1 MLKKLLRYLV
11 NTILFVVIFSIP
23 TIFIVGYAVFQYG
36 TKPNALSAFGPILGL
51 LIAYILVKRINK
63 SNLWSSLFDKTDT
76 FEEEVKKSVIDERK
90 LDETKVMTDL
100 DFKWKMHEWNKNYK
114 YLKLISVLIITL
126 STVGIVLFLYFQLE
140 EKLDDTKEPIIFEA
154 KVLNEF
160 KDFNF
165 LIEKVKQDIDFIN
178 SREYFNVSGL
188 LKKEEVFSKKF
199 SKVSV
204 GMEFD
209 NKDIISF
216 YSDFPM
222 TKVQEQDLEYFLY
235 TEIQLLYLNASV
247 NTINQALMLEPNNYY
262 LYYARASTGLQ
273 IHYIYER
280 INNYKDSYTKKW
292 KELPQNITKSINNPF
307 LNQDRTTTYWK
318 LCVMDLELAVKLLN
332 EVDQVEYKG
341 VGLGDLYSDISYFYG
356 YNGDSDK
363 ACLYAKRACDYG
375 ECQEVKIACK

>member
-1 MLKKLLRYLV
+1 
-11 NTILFVVIFSIP
+11 
-23 TIFIVGYAVFQYG
+23 
-36 TKPNALSAFGPILGL
+36 
-51 LIAYILVKRINK
+51 
-63 SNLWSSLFDKTDT
+63 WSSLFDKTDT

-262 LYYARASTGLQ
+262 LYYA
-273 IHYIYER
+273 
-280 INNYKDSYTKKW
+280 
-292 KELPQNITKSINNPF
+292 
-307 LNQDRTTTYWK
+307 
-318 LCVMDLELAVKLLN
+318 
-332 EVDQVEYKG
+332 
-341 VGLGDLYSDISYFYG
+341 
-356 YNGDSDK
+356 
-363 ACLYAKRACDYG
+363 
-375 ECQEVKIACK
+375 